1 MRQFMGQI
9 SQETKEEDGEDLPV
23 VLEEISHDVKEEVQ
37 DISDTETTQF
47 LPSAPASSQQVK

>member
-1 MRQFMGQI
+1 MRQFMGRA
-9 SQETKEEDGEDLPV
+9 SQESKEDGEDLPV
-23 VLEEISHDVKEEVQ
+23 VLEEISHDIKEEVQ